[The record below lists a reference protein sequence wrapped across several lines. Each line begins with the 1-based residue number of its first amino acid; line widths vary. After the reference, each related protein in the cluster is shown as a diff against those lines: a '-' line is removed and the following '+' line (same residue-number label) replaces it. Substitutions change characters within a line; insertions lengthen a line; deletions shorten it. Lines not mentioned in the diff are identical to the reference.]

1 MRCFWWGTAL
11 YFLWLTR
18 VILIFYITSPN
29 LLLTLLG
36 HRLLSSLYESLQ
48 NGAFYP
54 PDKIA
59 LMCDN
64 VTVDYCSLFAPKYKR
79 LPHLLTCWFVILA
92 PRTARKPQTL
102 AKYVAH
108 YRLRLAR
115 SDNSAISNWFLPSDF
130 RNYITSNQSLMLSFK
145 LDKFH
150 VSSFWWLYF
159 QG

>member
-54 PDKIA
+54 ADKIT

-64 VTVDYCSLFAPKYKR
+64 VTVGYCSLFAPKYKR
-79 LPHLLTCWFVILA
+79 FPYLLTCWFVILA

-108 YRLRLAR
+108 YRLRLSR

-130 RNYITSNQSLMLSFK
+130 RNYITSNQSLSHAF
-145 LDKFH
+145 FQIRQ
-150 VSSFWWLYF
+150 VSC
-159 QG
+159 Q